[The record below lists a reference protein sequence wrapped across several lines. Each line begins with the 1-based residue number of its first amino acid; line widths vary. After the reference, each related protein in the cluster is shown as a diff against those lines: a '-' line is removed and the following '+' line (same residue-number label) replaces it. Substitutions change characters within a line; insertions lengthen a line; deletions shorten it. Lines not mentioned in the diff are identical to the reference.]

1 MAEKTKK
8 ARVIFA
14 GTFGSVGDVV
24 ELTEGEV
31 KAGVA
36 SGDLDADPGAVA
48 YAQKELDK
56 AKAKAKA
63 KSGEEAPLEE

>member
-14 GTFGSVGDVV
+14 GPFGKVGDVV
-24 ELTEGEV
+24 ELTEGEI
-31 KAGVA
+31 KAGVV

-48 YAQKELDK
+48 YAQKELGK
-56 AKAKAKA
+56 AKKAKPA
-63 KSGEEAPLEE
+63 EDAPLEE